1 MIAKSNIILDI
12 KPWDDETPLEDM
24 EAAVRTIS
32 TEGLLWG
39 KAERKPVA
47 FGVFKLVVSC
57 VVEDDKVSLDWLEE
71 KILEI
76 EDFVQSV
83 DVVAFNKI

>member
-12 KPWDDETPLEDM
+12 KPWDDETSLEDM
-24 EAAVRTIS
+24 ESSVRAIA

-71 KILEI
+71 KILEN